1 MSQYNKIFASA
12 LTISSMFACTITV
25 PLKPLKE
32 DVTFFCR
39 LFSNNNAKSQHKT
52 TILILAQRLSLFDPP
67 AVPFDTAKI
76 STRPPNDSDNSA
88 SLSFRHTLLRR
99 AVLM

>member
-1 MSQYNKIFASA
+1 MSQYNKIFAPA

-25 PLKPLKE
+25 PLKE
-32 DVTFFCR
+32 DVTGFCR
-39 LFSNNNAKSQHKT
+39 LVSNNNAKSQHKT

-88 SLSFRHTLLRR
+88 SLSFRHTLLCR